1 MALNNFLKLA
11 KQILRIV
18 VPVAIGIFLLWQI
31 YANWQEVSYQ
41 LRDSYPIFL
50 ILAFFANLTLYPLWL
65 AGWYMILKALGQ
77 KVSFFEAFRIGVIAN
92 FAKYLPGVVWQY
104 LGRIELAKT
113 AGIPRPVGLAS
124 LAYEI
129 TIYLIGGGIW
139 ALLVFGKLFALLGL
153 LGAAAAWFGLP
164 HIFKLLRN
172 RFARFKELPDTK
184 IPLKTTLAVLI
195 VNLLDFFVTGIA
207 LYLILA
213 AFGPPALDPIKL
225 TAIYAFSWIIGY
237 LTFIAPGGLGVAD
250 ATLAG
255 LLAPHLGIGFASLVA
270 ILLRLIILGNELLLG
285 TLVWKSWRSSKS

>member
-1 MALNNFLKLA
+1 MPSSNFLKLV

-18 VPVAIGIFLLWQI
+18 VPVAIGIFLVWQI

-41 LRDSYPIFL
+41 LRDTYPIFFL
-50 ILAFFANLTLYPLWL
+50 LAFFVNLILYPLWL

-113 AGIPRPVGLAS
+113 AGVPRPVGLAS

-129 TIYLIGGGIW
+129 VIYLIGGGIW
-139 ALLVFGKLFALLGL
+139 ALLVFGKPFVLLGL
-153 LGAAAAWFGLP
+153 IGAAAAWLGLP
-164 HIFKLLRN
+164 YIFKVLRN

-184 IPLKTTLAVLI
+184 IPLKTTITVLI
-195 VNLLDFFVTGIA
+195 VNVLDFFVTGLA

-213 AFGPPALDPIKL
+213 AFGPPTLDPIKL
-225 TAIYAFSWIIGY
+225 TAIYAFSWIVGY
-237 LTFIAPGGLGVAD
+237 ITFIAPGGLGVAD

-270 ILLRLIILGNELLLG
+270 ILLRLIILGNELVLG
-285 TLVWKSWRSSKS
+285 TLVWKLWRKQK